1 MAEKPVTRK
10 LAAIFYAD
18 VAGYSRLTGQDEEGT
33 HRTLSAY
40 LDAITTLI
48 EGHGGRVLHYA
59 GDAIL
64 AEFASVVVAAT
75 CAVEVQRNLAD
86 RNKDLPED
94 RKLQFRIGVNLG
106 DVIVDRGE
114 LYGDG
119 VNVAARLESLAEPGG
134 ICISRTV
141 LHEVRDKLEVGFEF
155 LGDQA
160 VKNIEY
166 PIPVY
171 RVLMDPEAAGKV
183 VGEAR
188 PGPRLKSSAAV
199 AAVVGVFA
207 LAVVAG
213 SIAWWQPWQSS
224 PPPAPTPAESAPLP
238 DKPSIVVLPFA
249 NLSGDREQ
257 EYFSDGMTGDLIT
270 DLSKLSGLMVIARNT
285 SFTYKGRAVNV
296 REVAKELGVRYVL
309 EGSVRASGGRVRIN
323 AQLIDAQTGGNVWAE
338 RFDRELGDI
347 FTLQDDVTE
356 RIVSALAVK
365 ITKGELE
372 LLRRIDRNTTP
383 ETYDVF
389 LRGLESLRRFTPEGI
404 EDSRDYFLKA
414 IAMDPAYARAY
425 AALAFTYT
433 VNVLFFYRVDDSEG
447 LIQQSLRYARKA
459 IELDDT
465 LPQGHFSMSVA
476 FLRQGR
482 HMDAIASARQAIKHD
497 PNYADGYAL
506 IANVLAYAGEGAE
519 AKRMMQKA
527 MTLNP
532 RYSAAY
538 VEILG
543 RAHYVM
549 GEYDAAIKLLQECV
563 SRDSTY
569 LICRMLLAS
578 AYGLSGKI
586 EEAEWEVEEVR
597 NLMPDFSLQRRDMTS
612 QFLKA
617 EDNQRYVSGLRKAG
631 MQED

>member
-160 VKNIEY
+160 MKNIEY

-249 NLSGDREQ
+249 NMSGDREQ

-433 VNVLFFYRVDDSEG
+433 VNVLFFYRLDDSEG

-563 SRDSTY
+563 SRDSAY

-586 EEAEWEVEEVR
+586 EDAEWEVEEVR

>member
-160 VKNIEY
+160 MKNIEY

-224 PPPAPTPAESAPLP
+224 PPPAPTPADSAPLP

-249 NLSGDREQ
+249 NMSGDREQ

-563 SRDSTY
+563 SRDSAY

-586 EEAEWEVEEVR
+586 EDAEWEVEEVR

>member
-160 VKNIEY
+160 MKNIEY

>member
-160 VKNIEY
+160 MKNIEY

-249 NLSGDREQ
+249 NMSGDREQ

-563 SRDSTY
+563 SRDSAY

-586 EEAEWEVEEVR
+586 EDAEWEVEEVR